1 MSGERRADQQNR
13 RAPENL
19 PMLHAT
25 SRRFLQGPQIPGPK
39 PSTSRAAG
47 CQNLV
52 KKRAEP
58 ASLAREGLETLH
70 QVRSPGTEN
79 EDPRVARRRR
89 LF

>member
-1 MSGERRADQQNR
+1 MRPPGGSYKVRKFPGQSLARQER
-13 RAPENL
+13 PVVKIL
-19 PMLHAT
+19 
-25 SRRFLQGPQIPGPK
+25 S
-39 PSTSRAAG
+39 
-47 CQNLV
+47 